1 MKPNVKD
8 LSKEQFASYLK
19 ERGQPSYRAAQVW
32 QWLYQKRAASFDEMS
47 NLSGALRRQL
57 AADFSISRPRIA
69 RQSDSRD
76 GTIKFLFELADGETI
91 ESVLIPEIHRL
102 TLCIS
107 TQAGCGFGC
116 AFCATALMGLK
127 RNLRASEIVD
137 QVLEA
142 NRTLDP
148 HPFLSRERLC
158 RNSVHGSTGSPRT
171 DGDTP
176 KFKDLAV
183 RPEALEGRT
192 ANCDTVSEG
201 QGRGISHGAGK
212 RRITHVVLMGM
223 GEPLANYAQTVK
235 ALEVLT
241 DATWGIGISPRRI
254 TLSSVGL
261 VPQIGKL
268 MEETRV
274 NLAISLHAAND
285 ELRGELMPVNRKY
298 SLRQLI
304 ECCRSLPIPRRK
316 RITFEYVLLKGV
328 NDSEEDARELCRLL
342 SGVRCKVNVIPFNP
356 HPGSFFERPGE
367 SDINRFGQIL
377 LEQGF
382 QVNVRRPRGD
392 DIQAACGQLSV
403 MSSETVSSERWRAGD
418 TPHPSLLTPH

>member
-1 MKPNVKD
+1 MKSNVKD
-8 LSKEQFASYLK
+8 LSKEQFTSYLK
-19 ERGQPSYRAAQVW
+19 EHGQPSYRAAQVW
-32 QWLYQKRAASFDEMS
+32 QWLYQKRAVSFDEMS

-69 RQSDSRD
+69 RQSESRD
-76 GTIKFLFELADGETI
+76 GTVKFLFELADGETI
-91 ESVLIPEIHRL
+91 ESVLIPETRRL

-142 NRTLDP
+142 SRTLDP
-148 HPFLSRERLC
+148 RPSLSLEER
-158 RNSVHGSTGSPRT
+158 
-171 DGDTP
+171 
-176 KFKDLAV
+176 
-183 RPEALEGRT
+183 
-192 ANCDTVSEG
+192 G
-201 QGRGISHGAGK
+201 QGKGFFYMAGE

-235 ALEVLT
+235 SLEVLT
-241 DATWGIGISPRRI
+241 EATWGIGISPRRI

-261 VPQIGKL
+261 VPQIEKL
-268 MEETRV
+268 MAETRV

-285 ELRGELMPVNRKY
+285 NLRGELMPVNRKY
-298 SLRQLI
+298 SLKQLI
-304 ECCRSLPIPRRK
+304 DCCRSLPIPRRK

-328 NDSEEDARELCRLL
+328 NDSMEDARDLCRLL
-342 SGVRCKVNVIPFNP
+342 SGIRCKVNVIPFNP
-356 HPGSFFERPGE
+356 HPGSSFERPGE
-367 SDINRFGQIL
+367 SDIVRFGETL

-403 MSSETVSSERWRAGD
+403 LSSETVSNERWRAEG
-418 TPHPSLLTPH
+418 TPHSLPLTPH